1 MKGSMRLPFKLI
13 IKIAAA
19 AVCLALAALVGGIF
33 ALHRAALPPDANDT
47 ASARVAVP
55 AGMTARALASELE
68 GRKLIRSGRL
78 FYFAARFPLVK
89 RLLTGNG
96 APFLLKS
103 GVYRLGGAMSLRQTL
118 LILSEGEQ
126 EYIRVSIPEGLTISK
141 IAARLEAADICPAK
155 DFIAASADP
164 ALLAEY
170 RIPARSFEGYLFPD
184 TYFFTPSTGGKEAVK
199 TMADNFFSHIK
210 EESEFTDMSTET
222 LNETVILASVIEREY
237 RRDEEAPLI
246 ASVFAN
252 RLKNNIGL
260 YSCAT
265 VEYVIT
271 EVEGRKHPDVIT
283 YSDIELISPYNTYK
297 YVGLPP
303 GPISNPGMTAL
314 KAAAKPAKTD
324 YYYFR
329 LTDAQTGKHVF
340 SKDFSAHIKEGDVFT
355 TKKALSN

>member
-1 MKGSMRLPFKLI
+1 MKLYKILVIPALFFLLLAAILIVFFVQSMPVSPKNASPICRLEIQKGETAKAVAYKLKALDI
-13 IKIAAA
+13 IKS
-19 AVCLALAALVGGIF
+19 
-33 ALHRAALPPDANDT
+33 P
-47 ASARVAVP
+47 
-55 AGMTARALASELE
+55 
-68 GRKLIRSGRL
+68 RL
-78 FYFAARFPLVK
+78 FYAAARFPSVHF
-89 RLLTGNG
+89 LLTRKAG
-96 APFLLKS
+96 AFMLKS
-103 GVYRLGGAMSLRQTL
+103 GYYKLSGSMTL
-118 LILSEGEQ
+118 SEVLNILSSGKE
-126 EYIRVSIPEGLTISK
+126 EYIRVALPEGLTISK
-141 IAARLEAADICPAK
+141 IAARLENAGVCKREDFTASAK
-155 DFIAASADP
+155 DS
-164 ALLAEY
+164 ALLADY
-170 RIPARSFEGYLFPD
+170 KIPAESFEGYLFPD

-210 EESEFTDMSTET
+210 EEREFTDMSTET

-246 ASVFAN
+246 ASVFVN

-283 YSDIELISPYNTYK
+283 YSDLELISPYNTYK

-303 GPISNPGMTAL
+303 GAISNPGMTAL

-329 LTDAQTGKHVF
+329 LTDAKTGKHVF

-355 TKKALSN
+355 TKKVQSN

>member
-1 MKGSMRLPFKLI
+1 MKKCKILSAFVLFFLLFITTFAVFFMQSLPVSPKNASPICRLEIQKGETAKAVAYKL
-13 IKIAAA
+13 KA
-19 AVCLALAALVGGIF
+19 LALIKS
-33 ALHRAALPPDANDT
+33 P
-47 ASARVAVP
+47 
-55 AGMTARALASELE
+55 
-68 GRKLIRSGRL
+68 RL
-78 FYFAARFPLVK
+78 FYAAARFPFIHF
-89 RLLTGNG
+89 LLTGKSG
-96 APFLLKS
+96 AFTLKS
-103 GVYRLGGAMSLRQTL
+103 GYYKLSDAMSLAEIL
-118 LILSEGEQ
+118 DILSSGKE
-126 EYIRVSIPEGLTISK
+126 EYIRVALPEGLTISK
-141 IAARLEAADICPAK
+141 IAARLENAGVCKREDFSAAAK
-155 DFIAASADP
+155 DS
-164 ALLAEY
+164 ALLADY
-170 RIPARSFEGYLFPD
+170 KIPAESFEGYLFPD

-210 EESEFTDMSTET
+210 EESEFTHMSTET

-283 YSDIELISPYNTYK
+283 YSDLELISPYNTYK

-303 GPISNPGMTAL
+303 GAISNPGMTAL

-329 LTDAQTGKHVF
+329 LTDAKTGKHVF

-355 TKKALSN
+355 TKKVLSN

>member
-19 AVCLALAALVGGIF
+19 AVCFALAALAGGIF

-55 AGMTARALASELE
+55 AGMTACALASELE

-184 TYFFTPSTGGKEAVK
+184 TYFFIPGTAGTDALVKMADTFFERIK
-199 TMADNFFSHIK
+199 TMPGFADMDFERLHR
-210 EESEFTDMSTET
+210 
-222 LNETVILASVIEREY
+222 TVILASIVEREY
-237 RRDEEAPLI
+237 RRDDEAPLI
-246 ASVFAN
+246 ASVFQN
-252 RLKNNIGL
+252 RITHNIGL

-271 EVEGRKHPDVIT
+271 EIEGRPHPDVIT
-283 YSDIELISPYNTYK
+283 YADLAIESPYNTYRCA
-297 YVGLPP
+297 GLPP
-303 GPISNPGMTAL
+303 GAISNPGEVAL
-314 KAAAKPAKTD
+314 RAAANAPKTD
-324 YYYFR
+324 YYFFR
-329 LTDAQTGKHVF
+329 LTDGASGTHVF
-340 SKDFSAHIKEGDVFT
+340 SKDFAEHVNQGARYR
-355 TKKALSN
+355 TKKTAGR